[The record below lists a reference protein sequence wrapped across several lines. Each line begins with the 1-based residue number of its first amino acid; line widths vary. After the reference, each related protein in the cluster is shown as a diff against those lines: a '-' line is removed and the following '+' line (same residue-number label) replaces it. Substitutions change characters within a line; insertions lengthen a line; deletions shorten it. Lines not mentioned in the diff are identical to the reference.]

1 MSDTKVSDL
10 IELNTA
16 ATNDKLYIVDTSSNQ
31 SKQIQFGNLLKTA
44 GLTGTAIYSLPQI
57 ITEVQTITSRDA
69 AIQTAAGAIGGKAD
83 RTTVDY
89 LSGVLNLS
97 ATLFGNLNTD
107 LVGLEKQTDN
117 LGLTANSQTEFPT
130 PTVPVAGQVNTFDSM
145 KAAFRHVPIYIG
157 GSTFRLLLSAEDV

>member
-31 SKQIQFGNLLKTA
+31 SKQIQFSNLLKTA

-97 ATLFGNLNTD
+97 AALLGTTFTD
-107 LVGLEKQTDN
+107 LRDVESRTDN
-117 LGLTANSQTEFPT
+117 LGLTSSNSFPT

>member
-1 MSDTKVSDL
+1 MSDKKISDL
-10 IELNTA
+10 IELDTA

-31 SKQIQFGNLLKTA
+31 SKQIQFTNLLKTA

-69 AIQTAAGAIGGKAD
+69 AIQTAAGAIGAKAD

-89 LSGVLNLS
+89 LSNVFNLS
-97 ATLFGNLNTD
+97 AVEFGSVLSD
-107 LVGLEKQTDN
+107 LGKVENRTDN
-117 LGLTANSQTEFPT
+117 LGMTSTNSFPT

-157 GSTFRLLLSAEDV
+157 SSTFRLLLSAEDV